1 MKKFLIIQTAF
12 LGDVILT
19 LPLVQ
24 ALKQVLPDSQIDFIA
39 IPQTADV
46 LRNHP
51 DISNLIM
58 FDKHGK
64 QSSLLSVL
72 VFRNRLRAANYDV
85 VLSPHRSLRSCLLAR
100 GTRAQIRIGFDNS
113 ALRSSFSEVVPWKFG
128 VHEIERNLSL
138 LQPLLA
144 INSQRPVLSETFDV
158 GGWRWGLAGKGGLPR
173 LFISEEHRIKAERF
187 LSDHGVKKPY
197 AVVAPGT
204 VWETKRYP
212 IEMMTEVVS
221 ELSMSFENVVIIGGE
236 KDLGLVDKFNGT
248 GERVVV
254 AIGSLPIMSSA
265 EIIKHSSLLVAND
278 SAPVHIASA
287 FEVPTVAI
295 FGPTVKDFGFYPYE
309 VGDPVHGKKSAL
321 VEVEGLGCR
330 PCAIHGGHRCP
341 IVTFDCMRRISP
353 GQIVVKALGIAENI
367 SHR

>member
-24 ALKQVLPDSQIDFIA
+24 ALKRAVPDSQIDFFA
-39 IPQTADV
+39 IPQTADI

-51 DISNLIM
+51 DISNLIV

-64 QSSLLSVL
+64 QSSLLSLL
-72 VFRNRLRAANYDV
+72 VFRNRLRAENYDA

-100 GTRAQIRIGFDNS
+100 GTGAKIRIGFDNS
-113 ALRSSFSEVVPWKFG
+113 ALRSSFTEVVRWKFG

-138 LQPLLA
+138 LQALLA
-144 INSQRPVLSETFDV
+144 INHQPSAVSQE
-158 GGWRWGLAGKGGLPR
+158 LPR
-173 LFISEEHRIKAERF
+173 LFISEEHRTKAERF

-212 IEMMTEVVS
+212 IEMMTEVVG
-221 ELSMSFENVVIIGGE
+221 ELSASFENIVLIGGE

-248 GERVVV
+248 GARVIV

-265 EIIKHSSLLVAND
+265 EIIRHASLLVAND

-295 FGPTVKDFGFYPYE
+295 FGPTVKDFGFYPYH
-309 VGDPVHGKKSAL
+309 VGDSVTGKKSAV

-341 IVTFDCMRRISP
+341 IGTFDCMRKISP
-353 GQIVVKALGIAENI
+353 AQIVSKALGIAKTG
-367 SHR
+367 SLR